1 MRKHPYHPPGLVDLR
16 EQTDMSKGTGEAF
29 VYYIRRGDLIKIG
42 ATAHV
47 KVRLRSQAYDELL
60 AVEPGYFILEKQRHR
75 QFAGYK
81 ALMGRGQIE
90 WFTPAEALLAHIK
103 ALRALHGLPDLST
116 RMHPRLDEAQQA
128 LLASLPPPLVPVPP
142 GTLERFVAKIAVDG
156 ECWRRTA
163 TLDAKGYGQFSFEG
177 VLRRSHRVSHV
188 MFIGPIP
195 AGLTIDHV
203 KARGCRFKD
212 CVRPAHLEA
221 VTARENTLRGGNMA
235 AIHARTTHCPADH
248 EYTGPNTYFYPDGR
262 RGCRA
267 CLQAKGAARY
277 QRLKDDPAFR
287 EQRRLSERKRQ
298 VRMAADRPPR
308 RITAERPPK
317 VPREPK
323 THCPA
328 AHPLS
333 DDNVYWRKDGKPGRQ
348 CKTCTRD
355 RASAAYWKDREPAPP
370 RTPKPKA
377 AGSKRL
383 PQELRTHCPHGHEY
397 TPDNI
402 YWGGPEKNR
411 RTCKT
416 CARARARAQHETH
429 RIGDGPVAVSYQLA
443 KTHCPKG
450 HPYSGDNL
458 RIGRTGERA
467 CIECGRE
474 SCRRSRQRK
483 RDREAALL
491 S

>member
-1 MRKHPYHPPGLVDLR
+1 MAK
-16 EQTDMSKGTGEAF
+16 STGEAL

-47 KVRLRSQAYDELL
+47 KVRLRAQAYDELL

-75 QFAGYK
+75 QFAEHK
-81 ALMGRGQIE
+81 AQMGRGQIE
-90 WFTPAEALLAHIK
+90 WFNPAEALLAHIE

-128 LLASLPPPLVPVPP
+128 LLASLPPLLVPVPP
-142 GTLERFVAKIAVDG
+142 GTLERFVAKITVDG

-195 AGLTIDHV
+195 DGLTIDHV

-248 EYTGPNTYFYPDGR
+248 EYTEANTYFYPDGR

-267 CLQAKGAARY
+267 CLQAKGSARY

-287 EQRRLSERKRQ
+287 EQRRLSELKR
-298 VRMAADRPPR
+298 RPPPKPR
-308 RITAERPPK
+308 RVPAERPPK
-317 VPREPK
+317 VPRAPK

-328 AHPLS
+328 GHLLS
-333 DDNVYWRKDGKPGRQ
+333 DDNVYWSKAKSPRGRPGRQ
-348 CKTCTRD
+348 CKTCAKER
-355 RASAAYWKDREPAPP
+355 RRAAYWEGREPAPP
-370 RTPKPKA
+370 RTPKLKA
-377 AGSKRL
+377 AGPKRL
-383 PQELRTHCPHGHEY
+383 PQKLRTHCPQGHEY
-397 TPDNI
+397 TEDNI
-402 YWGGPEKNR
+402 YWVGPKKNGR
-411 RTCKT
+411 QCKT
-416 CARARARAQHETH
+416 CTRAKARAQHETH
-429 RIGDGPVAVSYQLA
+429 RIGDGPAAVPYQLA

-450 HPYSGDNL
+450 HPYSGGNL
-458 RIGRTGERA
+458 RIGRNGDRA